1 MFSRWTTKA
10 MLLGAAIAGVAIAFQ
25 VLTASGAAPR
35 NGLLRMTG
43 ALDRPP
49 GAYVRGSTLVRGTA
63 RAKLGAPVAGPLMG
77 ALAPVAVAS
86 AGARYV
92 AYSTWAR
99 TRELDSERSF
109 SKQGIRSGDALGTP
123 SVRVFD
129 QALSRDVA
137 AMAGA
142 YSAAWRSDGSL
153 AYVRGVRHEF
163 EAAEP
168 YLGHVVVRSGIHGRD
183 VVWSTKPGR
192 YVVYGWAGA
201 RLLAYRIGEGEDL
214 DLLVFE
220 SPGRSRALSPGSLMA
235 LSPDGEQVLVLAPD
249 HRQVRLLEVASGA
262 EVAALDLSATDLPV
276 EWAGYG
282 GSWVGDRVV
291 APASAGLIVFRLG
304 AHRIEV
310 EQVLGVD
317 RDVFPAGLQEP
328 GFRDDSS
335 MTVTAVAEL
344 PPRGGATATA
354 VFVSCDRISR
364 ACERGEPAP
373 ATEWPR
379 LVFNPSRPERQR

>member
-1 MFSRWTTKA
+1 MFPKWTTKA
-10 MLLGAAIAGVAIAFQ
+10 VLLGAAIAAVAIAFQ

-35 NGLLRMTG
+35 SGLLRITG
-43 ALDRPP
+43 VLERPP
-49 GAYVRGSTLVRGTA
+49 AAYVRGSTLVRGKA
-63 RAKLGAPVAGPLMG
+63 RAKLGAPVSGPLMG
-77 ALAPVAVAS
+77 PLAPVAVPS
-86 AGARYV
+86 PDARHV

-99 TRELDSERSF
+99 ARELNPERSY
-109 SKQGIRSGDALGTP
+109 SKQGIRSGDALGIP

-129 QALSRDVA
+129 QALGRDVA
-137 AMAGA
+137 AVAGA

-153 AYVRGVRHEF
+153 AFVRGVRREF
-163 EAAEP
+163 AADEP
-168 YLGHVVVRSGIHGRD
+168 YLGHVVVRSGVHSRD

-201 RLLAYRIGEGEDL
+201 RLLAYRIGEGEAL

-220 SPGRSRALSPGSLMA
+220 GPARARDLSPGSLIA

-249 HRQVRLLEVASGA
+249 QRQVRLLDVASGA
-262 EVAALDLSATDLPV
+262 EVATLDLSATDLPV
-276 EWAGYG
+276 EWGGYA

-291 APASAGLIVFRLG
+291 APASAGMIIFRLG
-304 AHRIEV
+304 AQRIEV
-310 EQVLGVD
+310 EQVLAVD

-328 GFRDDSS
+328 EFTDDSS
-335 MTVTAVAEL
+335 MTVAAVAEL
-344 PPRGGATATA
+344 PPRGGAAATA
-354 VFVSCDRISR
+354 VFVSCDRVSR

-379 LVFNPSRPERQR
+379 LVVNPSRPERQR